1 VLGILGIVLW
11 GGMTEECDDFY
22 EANHGLLLGVFHI
35 QVIIMCVASVF
46 GTITLAGFCADLFN
60 DLTKKGDYEAA
71 GETKSA

>member
-1 VLGILGIVLW
+1 MLTVCV
-11 GGMTEECDDFY
+11 
-22 EANHGLLLGVFHI
+22 HGVCTW
-35 QVIIMCVASVF
+35 QVIIMCIASVF